1 MRILL
6 ITAAALLTFGAAA
19 NASPPTGDDPRP
31 KTGVLCLDVGG
42 ATRPAVCR
50 GAGGRL
56 EDDYDICQ
64 CENAQRVEAP
74 LCDQGERPISENVAY
89 ERARKEAARDG
100 SLVGDLYEGRQM
112 CVRPRNG

>member
-6 ITAAALLTFGAAA
+6 ISAAALLTFGTAA
-19 NASPPTGDDPRP
+19 NASPPGAPTAP
-31 KTGVLCLDVGG
+31 KTGVLCLDVSG
-42 ATRPAVCR
+42 ASRPAVCK

-56 EDDYDICQ
+56 ENDYDICL

-74 LCDQGERPISENVAY
+74 LCGKGEQPITENVAY

-100 SLVGDLYEGRQM
+100 SLVGDLYEGRPM
-112 CVRPRNG
+112 CVRARNG